1 MKNENSEFFYKLKNH
16 YSPFYAGCS
25 YGDVACLGGEEKYRK
40 CWGFSSGIGDLDW
53 WVFDEV
59 VKLTQEEQDE
69 LIYILER
76 NEKFLEYKRSIVPE
90 LAKLLG
96 VEQYQ
101 IYRVPNKKIYE
112 FIKVIHSE
120 ANDAEKREFQIP

>member
-1 MKNENSEFFYKLKNH
+1 MYRPVDASMLER
-16 YSPFYAGCS
+16 AG
-25 YGDVACLGGEEKYRK
+25 YGLTQRRIRLLEGK
-40 CWGFSSGIGDLDW
+40 
-53 WVFDEV
+53 FD
-59 VKLTQEEQDE
+59 KTQEEQDE

-96 VEQYQ
+96 VEEYQ

-112 FIKVIHSE
+112 FIKLIHSVVD
-120 ANDAEKREFQIP
+120 NDMGFLSTISLVGNKIIFGDIL

>member
-1 MKNENSEFFYKLKNH
+1 MNNEADFFYKLKNY
-16 YSPFYAGCS
+16 YSPFYLGCS
-25 YGDVACLGGEEKYRK
+25 YGDVTRLGGEEKYRK

-53 WVFDEV
+53 WEFNEV
-59 VKLTQEEQDE
+59 VKLTQEEQEE

-76 NEKFLEYKRSIVPE
+76 NKKFHDYKRSIVTE

-96 VEQYQ
+96 VEEYQ

-112 FIKVIHSE
+112 FIKLIHSE
-120 ANDAEKREFQIP
+120 ANDAAKREFQLP

>member
-1 MKNENSEFFYKLKNH
+1 MNNENAEFFYKLKNH
-16 YSPFYAGCS
+16 YSPFYLGCS
-25 YGDVACLGGEEKYRK
+25 YGYKTCLGGEEKYRK

-53 WVFDEV
+53 WEFNEV

-76 NEKFLEYKRSIVPE
+76 NKKFHEYKDSIVPE

-96 VEQYQ
+96 VEMYQ
-101 IYRVPNKKIYE
+101 IYRVENKKIYE
-112 FIKVIHSE
+112 FIKLIHSE
-120 ANDAEKREFQIP
+120 ANDASKREFQIP